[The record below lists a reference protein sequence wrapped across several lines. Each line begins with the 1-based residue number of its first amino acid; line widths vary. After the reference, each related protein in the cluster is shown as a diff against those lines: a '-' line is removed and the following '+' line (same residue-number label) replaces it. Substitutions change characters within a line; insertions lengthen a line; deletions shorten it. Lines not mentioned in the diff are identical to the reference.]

1 MAFDISSITGAVNN
15 YLSSISDTSKLLTQ
29 KESENPFDTGLS
41 GIFQKYLDKA
51 ISDETG
57 KSLDDITSDTTV
69 KEIASKYGITEDD
82 LLKYIRSDISPTKQI
97 TQAKQVAAVDAP
109 QTKDMGT
116 ANVQRVDISIPFPK
130 FDIGSMIADN
140 IASHNRFNTD
150 IFSGAEHTAQR
161 EISAKGIDPYYSNM
175 IKSSIKESDT

>member
-1 MAFDISSITGAVNN
+1 MAFDISAITGAVNN
-15 YLSSISDTSKLLTQ
+15 YLGSISDTSKLLAQ
-29 KESENPFDTGLS
+29 KESENAFDTDLGLS
-41 GIFQKYLDKA
+41 GLFEKYLNKA

-57 KSLDDITSDTTV
+57 KKLENVTDEDAAKELVKSLGLPENEAFVYT
-69 KEIASKYGITEDD
+69 KEDVA
-82 LLKYIRSDISPTKQI
+82 PTRR
-97 TQAKQVAAVDAP
+97 AAE
-109 QTKDMGT
+109 
-116 ANVQRVDISIPFPK
+116 ANPPQRVDTSIPFPK

-150 IFSGAEHTAQR
+150 TFSDVQHTAQR

>member
-1 MAFDISSITGAVNN
+1 MAFDISAITGAVNN
-15 YLSSISDTSKLLTQ
+15 YLSSISDSSKLLAQ

-57 KSLDDITSDTTV
+57 KSLDGITSDTTV
-69 KEIASKYGITEDD
+69 KDIAAKYGITEDD
-82 LLKYIRSDISPTKQI
+82 LLKYIRSDITP
-97 TQAKQVAAVDAP
+97 AKQVAAVKDVP
-109 QTKDMGT
+109 QTKNT
-116 ANVQRVDISIPFPK
+116 EAAHVQRVDTSIPFPK

-150 IFSGAEHTAQR
+150 TFSGAQHTAQR

-175 IKSSIKESDT
+175 IKSTIKESDT